1 MTATTYLLYL
11 AAVVLLVIT
20 PGPTMLMSVSN
31 AALYGT
37 RRALVSTA
45 GSVSAVLIVM
55 LLSSLGLGAILATS
69 EWAFTVLKM
78 LGAAYLIY
86 LGLANIRSATRTHWF
101 NRVSGSMFVA
111 MGALLLLLRR
121 PT

>member
-37 RRALVSTA
+37 RRAVVSTA

-86 LGLANIRSATRTHWF
+86 LGLANIRSATRMHWF

-111 MGALLLLLRR
+111 VGALLLLLRR